1 MGLFKIVVI
10 KWEKLQMTL
19 SGCWSRDKL
28 LNQIY
33 NYQNTPQKKH
43 ILKLMKKK
51 DNTINSKR

>member
-33 NYQNTPQKKH
+33 NYQNTPQKKY

-51 DNTINSKR
+51 IIQ